1 MVNFAMCWS
10 THFHRVTRRVNISM
24 KTFLITG
31 ATGFIGRR
39 LVSRLNESVDEVSVV
54 GTGRGAC
61 PGPWDRF
68 IEIDLAAPAA
78 EMDLSGVG
86 TVFHLASKAHA
97 VAEVP
102 GDTSGYNEVIV
113 EGTRCLVAAAERASV
128 HSLIYISSVKAM
140 GEGESRRQ
148 QLHPLDESCS
158 AKPETPYGRC
168 KLEAESIVL
177 QSKIPHVVVLR
188 PVMVYG
194 PGHKGNLVR
203 MADAIRKG
211 RFPPISENM
220 NRRSMVHVDDLVSA
234 CELAALSEKANR
246 EVYVIAGEAALS
258 TRQLY
263 DALRREMKMRP
274 IRWGVPGV
282 ILLGVAKLGDL
293 METMTGKR
301 MPLSSDIAWKL
312 LGSAWYS
319 NQKSKDDLG
328 LVYKSESRF
337 LD

>member
-1 MVNFAMCWS
+1 V
-10 THFHRVTRRVNISM
+10 SM
-24 KTFLITG
+24 SESKVLVTG
-31 ATGFIGRR
+31 ASGFIGRTLCKR
-39 LVSRLNESVDEVSVV
+39 LSESGHRVV
-54 GTGRGAC
+54 GSGRREGV
-61 PGPWDRF
+61 GPWQSF
-68 IEIDLAAPAA
+68 MS
-78 EMDLSGVG
+78 MDLTCTQSELKLDGIK

-97 VAEVP
+97 VSEAP
-102 GDTSGYNEVIV
+102 GDTSGYNAVIV
-113 EGTRCLVAAAERASV
+113 EGTRRLVAAAERANV
-128 HSLIYISSVKAM
+128 HSLVYMSSVKAM
-140 GEGESRRQ
+140 GEGESRSQ

-158 AKPETPYGRC
+158 AKPETPYGLC

-194 PGHKGNLVR
+194 PGHKGNLVK
-203 MADAIRKG
+203 MAEAIRVG
-211 RFPPISENM
+211 RFPPIADNK
-220 NRRSMVHVDDLVSA
+220 NRRSMVHVDDLVGA
-234 CELAALSEKANR
+234 CELAAVSEKANR

-274 IRWGVPGV
+274 VRWGVPGAM
-282 ILLGVAKLGDL
+282 LLGVAKIGDF
-293 METMTGKR
+293 MESITGKR
-301 MPLSSDIAWKL
+301 MPLSSDIVWKL

-328 LVYKSESRF
+328 LVYRSESRF